1 MLRKSL
7 DPDSD
12 LLLDLDSM
20 KMDPKHYRSWSRP
33 EKRGKQGEVEKKK
46 VSAPE
51 NTLDYLD
58 F

>member
-20 KMDPKHYRSWSRP
+20 KMDPKHYRSCSRP
-33 EKRGKQGEVEKKK
+33 EKRGKQGEVEKKI

-51 NTLDYLD
+51 NTLDI
-58 F
+58 